1 MTRRIAVFTATRAD
15 LWPLSP
21 VLRALHAEPRVEL
34 VVLAAG
40 AHLSDRYGRTLREI
54 DLGADVVHALETGV
68 GEDDTADANVAV
80 VARTAETVSRA
91 LVEHGPDLLVVLG
104 DRTEL
109 LGVAT
114 AATLHRVPLVHLHG
128 GEVTEGAIDDS
139 VRHAVTKLAHVHC
152 CACEEYAARVR
163 RLGEEAWRVHVTGEP
178 TIDRLLHDAH
188 PPAGALACRLGI
200 DLRHPFALL
209 TYHPPTLHPER
220 LDAELDA
227 LLGACEA
234 FETVVATYP
243 GADPGAARIITRLRE
258 WERTRENVVVVE
270 SLGKLYPTALA
281 AADVMLGNS
290 SSGIVEA
297 MSFALPVVNVG
308 DRQRGRVRGP
318 NVVDVAGH
326 GAAVRAATARALD
339 PSFRASLRGLPN
351 PYGDGKAASRV
362 VDVLLGL
369 DLDGLLHKKFV
380 DAGGSSSSE
389 RAGRRAEAWPGER
402 RASASRVSRASSE
415 RDHGEY
421 PAPKAQRAGTS

>member
-1 MTRRIAVFTATRAD
+1 MTPRRIAVFTATRAD

-21 VLRALHAEPRVEL
+21 VLRVLQREPSAEL
-34 VVLAAG
+34 LVLAAG
-40 AHLSDRYGRTLREI
+40 AHVSERFGRTIREI
-54 DLGADVVHALETGV
+54 DLAPDVVHALDTGV
-68 GEDDTADANVAV
+68 GEDDSAAANVRV
-80 VARTAETVSRA
+80 VARTAEAVSAA
-91 LVEHGPDLLVVLG
+91 LAQHHPDLLVVLG

-114 AATLHRVPLVHLHG
+114 AAALHHVPLVHLHG

-163 RLGEEAWRVHVTGEP
+163 RLGEEPWRVFVTGEP
-178 TIDRLLHDAH
+178 TIDRLLHDTH
-188 PPAGALACRLGI
+188 PSEGALTCRLGVE
-200 DLRHPFALL
+200 LRHPFALL

-227 LLGACEA
+227 LLDACDA
-234 FETVVATYP
+234 FEAVVATYP
-243 GADPGAARIITRLRE
+243 GADPGASRIIARLRE
-258 WERTRENVVVVE
+258 WEQTRSNTVVVE

-281 AADVMLGNS
+281 AADVMIGNS

-318 NVVDVAGH
+318 NVIDVAGH
-326 GAAVRAATARALD
+326 PAAVRAATARALD
-339 PSFRASLRGLPN
+339 PSFRATLRGLPN

-362 VDVLLGL
+362 VDVLMGV

-380 DAGGSSSSE
+380 D
-389 RAGRRAEAWPGER
+389 
-402 RASASRVSRASSE
+402 VS
-415 RDHGEY
+415 
-421 PAPKAQRAGTS
+421 P